1 MALTINHQTNDIS
14 ATSGSVTIDGSAVGG
29 GGVTIVRGATSTFT
43 GNPVL
48 FTVTHGQG
56 STPDFVW
63 GEVIITS
70 AQHGYS
76 VGDSIKITNVFELD
90 ETDYALSTWGSSTQM
105 GLACSSSDTYKLVAK
120 RDVGGTQGLLSGQSI
135 RVCGVWYD

>member
-1 MALTINHQTNDIS
+1 MSLTINHQTNDIS

-43 GNPVL
+43 GNN

-70 AQHGYS
+70 AQYGYS
-76 VGDSIKITNVFELD
+76 VGDSIKITNIFEMD
-90 ETDYALSTWGSSTQM
+90 ETDYALTTWGSSTQM
-105 GLACSSSDTYKLVAK
+105 GLVANNADTYKLAAK
-120 RDVGGTQGLLSGQSI
+120 RDVGGTLGLLSGQSI